1 MQWKMHRR
9 LHPRSLFADAQTLRI
24 ASLVADDFLD
34 MLEDYFAQPDASKAA
49 DCHPELH
56 YQVGLTPELV
66 EVPLCQVR
74 PSHMCTG
81 HAVALM

>member
-1 MQWKMHRR
+1 
-9 LHPRSLFADAQTLRI
+9 
-24 ASLVADDFLD
+24 
-34 MLEDYFAQPDASKAA
+34 MLEDYFAQPDESKAA